1 MAACGPPLSAAG
13 SWPRC
18 RRLVRG
24 GMVVE
29 PGGPAEAEGAVD
41 QGLVA
46 ADGGVGADLE
56 VGPAQ
61 LVFDLLVALLDPV
74 PDPVAPGDLGQAG
87 GRVRAALLAR
97 AAGAG
102 PVGDQVPG
110 DLVRQ
115 GGGSGGG

>member
-56 VGPAQ
+56 AGPAQ
-61 LVFDLLVALLDPV
+61 FVFDLFAALPGPV
-74 PDPVAPGDLGQAG
+74 PDAVDPHDLGR
-87 GRVRAALLAR
+87 GRGWVGAFGLAR

-102 PVGDQVPG
+102 QVGDQVA
-110 DLVRQ
+110 V
-115 GGGSGGG
+115 GG